1 MIIKTTKEKL
11 LANEWK
17 TDNGW
22 DYKKETNTGAI
33 MELNQS
39 PSILGEYRLHCHD
52 VDFPTDLIA
61 IGEELLKVK
70 VK

>member
-11 LANEWK
+11 SANGWVS
-17 TDNGW
+17 DNGW
-22 DYKKETNTGAI
+22 DYRKETHTGAL

-39 PSILGEYRLHCHD
+39 PSILGEYCLHCHD
-52 VDFPTDLIA
+52 VDYPVDLIA
-61 IGEELLKVK
+61 IGKELLKVE